1 MSNTSEIHHG
11 KVSREIRGHLFLIG
25 LDRADKRNAF
35 DSHMIH
41 DLSQALTE
49 YDDNPELRCAVVFAH
64 GEHFTAGLDLVE
76 LQPKLAEGVFNF
88 SADSVNPWG
97 TVGRQRTKPLVTA
110 VQGYCYTAGI
120 ELMLNSD
127 IVVAHQNTQFT
138 QIEVQRGILPFGGA
152 TVRFVQ
158 AAGWT
163 KAMKYILTGDL
174 FNAQDAF
181 DMNLITEVC
190 DSDPL
195 PRALVLAERIA
206 NAAPLAVQATL
217 HSAHQAFLQNPEV
230 AFDNLQNL
238 LTPLL
243 RSEDAQ
249 EGVMAMIQ
257 RRPPQFKGK

>member
-1 MSNTSEIHHG
+1 MPNTTTTNQG
-11 KVSREIRGHLFLIG
+11 KVSREIQSHIYLIG

-41 DLSQALTE
+41 DLALSLTE
-49 YDDNPELRCAVVFAH
+49 YENNAELRCAVIFAH

-88 SADSVNPWG
+88 SDETVNPWG
-97 TVGRQRTKPLVTA
+97 TVGRQRTKPLITA

-127 IVVAHQNTQFT
+127 MVVAHENTQFT

-158 AAGWT
+158 AAGWA

-174 FNAQDAF
+174 FNAQDAYT
-181 DMNLITEVC
+181 MNLITEINN
-190 DSDPL
+190 DPL
-195 PRALVLAERIA
+195 ARALELAERVA
-206 NAAPLAVQATL
+206 SAAPLAVQAAL
-217 HSAHQAFLQNPEV
+217 HSAHQAFLQNPEA
-230 AFDNLQNL
+230 AFANLQSL

-243 RSEDAQ
+243 KSEDAQ
-249 EGVMAMIQ
+249 EGVMAMLQ
-257 RRPPQFKGK
+257 RRAPEFKGK